1 MPLPIQGI
9 ESSECVAQD
18 GMAAP
23 SNAFEQERIHAAQTD
38 RPIATVR
45 RRTPHRVI
53 SSQRRKGR
61 VHIVRR
67 DRGTIAADAPHAF
80 RTREGCCKGRRHACA
95 EVGTVLPMQWDLK
108 LRSLLREKRIS
119 RIAVAP
125 ELYRM

>member
-45 RRTPHRVI
+45 RRTQHRVI

-61 VHIVRR
+61 VHIVCCVC
-67 DRGTIAADAPHAF
+67 GSFAVVVLF
-80 RTREGCCKGRRHACA
+80 VFCLWEGCCKGRCFVCV
-95 EVGTVLPMQWDLK
+95 EVGTVLPMQCERK
-108 LRSLLREKRIS
+108 LRS
-119 RIAVAP
+119 
-125 ELYRM
+125 